1 MKKYLYLFLL
11 ILCASC
17 SHHNKVDDVVISY
30 WNAHKAEKNVVID
43 FSKCFD
49 FEWDTL
55 CFYSVGCSLDEINQ
69 DLGFE
74 LAEYTDLADRMV
86 FLNHK
91 KWAYTAGW
99 WYDPEDPKGIT
110 ISTKNNIFKVS
121 YHKAKFKIKREGN
134 IFILEPLDF

>member
-99 WYDPEDPKGIT
+99 WYDPEEPKGIIIAT
-110 ISTKNNIFKVS
+110 TRNIFKVS
-121 YHKAKFKIKREGN
+121 RHKAKFKIKRDGN
-134 IFILEPLDF
+134 LFMLYPLH

>member
-1 MKKYLYLFLL
+1 M
-11 ILCASC
+11 
-17 SHHNKVDDVVISY
+17 
-30 WNAHKAEKNVVID
+30 
-43 FSKCFD
+43 
-49 FEWDTL
+49 
-55 CFYSVGCSLDEINQ
+55 GCSLDEINQ

-99 WYDPEDPKGIT
+99 WYDPEEPKGIT
-110 ISTKNNIFKVS
+110 ISTKSNIFKVS

-134 IFILEPLDF
+134 IFILEPLGF

>member
-1 MKKYLYLFLL
+1 MKKNLYLFLL

-30 WNAHKAEKNVVID
+30 WNAHKGEKNVVID

-55 CFYSVGCSLDEINQ
+55 CFYSVGCSLDELNQ
-69 DLGFE
+69 YLGFE

-99 WYDPEDPKGIT
+99 WYDHEEPKGII
-110 ISTKNNIFKVS
+110 ISTQNNIFKVS
-121 YHKAKFKIKREGN
+121 
-134 IFILEPLDF
+134 